1 MATNGQRMGFH
12 LYGEIDLVPP
22 LSEMI
27 VPEIEA
33 VVGTFS
39 LTKVYESYDRKA
51 FGDGE
56 LILCGPG
63 VSIRFI
69 RERHKIFMD
78 IGGDTGDWEDAI
90 DVLEKL
96 HVYASVESPE
106 PVPISELVALV
117 CSNAEAI
124 KRVVAEE

>member
-1 MATNGQRMGFH
+1 MEYH
-12 LYGEIDLVPP
+12 LYGKIDNMPP
-22 LSEMI
+22 LSAMI

-33 VVGTFS
+33 VVQAFS
-39 LTKVYESYDRKA
+39 LTKVYESYDQKF

-63 VSIRFI
+63 VSVRFI
-69 RERHKIFMD
+69 RERADFFMD
-78 IGGDTGDWEDAI
+78 LRGDDGDWVDANK
-90 DVLEKL
+90 VLEKL
-96 HVYASVESPE
+96 HVYASVEPPE